1 MTPACLFYC
10 QHSLGMGHL
19 VRSLALAEGLAERF
33 RVVLLNGG
41 PLPEG
46 IRLPPGIEV
55 VNLPPLGLEA
65 DGRLLSRSE
74 LDVAAAAERR
84 RELIL
89 GAYRAVRPALIV
101 IELFPFGRKKFAGEL
116 MPLLAAAHAEPGG
129 RPLIACS
136 LRDILVSRA
145 DATHDRRA
153 VELANGWFDAVLVHA
168 DPALARLEG
177 SLALV
182 EELRIPVHYTGLV
195 APGTPVVPRAAAE
208 RSGEVVISA
217 GGGRVGEAL
226 YLAALDAQAL
236 LPERSRRPMRVV
248 AGPFCPPSTWEL
260 LLTRAADSP
269 DVRVQRSVTDLAG
282 LLAQASGSVSQ
293 CGYNTALDLL
303 RARVPAVVVP
313 WGTGLEDEQATRASR
328 LAEAGLV
335 RLLPAEWLNGATLAD
350 ALQAL
355 PGFEPASLTLDL
367 DGVGRSTGLLARQ
380 VEIRHTE
387 LAGRGA

>member
-1 MTPACLFYC
+1 
-10 QHSLGMGHL
+10 MGHL

-46 IRLPPGIEV
+46 IRVPPGVEIV
-55 VNLPPLGLEA
+55 DLPPLGFEA
-65 DGRLLSRSE
+65 DGRLRSRSE

-89 GAYRAVRPALIV
+89 VAYRAVRPALIV

-129 RPLIACS
+129 RPRIACS

-145 DATHDRRA
+145 DQAHDRRA
-153 VELANGWFDAVLVHA
+153 VELANAWFDEVLVHA

-177 SLALV
+177 SLACA

-195 APGTPVVPRAAAE
+195 APGRPVVPCARAA

-226 YLAALDAQAL
+226 FLAALDAQTL
-236 LPERSRRPMRVV
+236 LPAWVRRPMRVV
-248 AGPFCPPSTWEL
+248 AGPFCPPVTWERL
-260 LLTRAADSP
+260 LARAAGIP
-269 DVRVQRSVTDLAG
+269 QLTIERSVPDLAA
-282 LLAQASGSVSQ
+282 LLARSSGSVSQ

-313 WGTGLEDEQATRASR
+313 WGTGLEDEQATRAAR

-335 RLLPAEWLNGATLAD
+335 RLLPAEWLSGATLAD

-355 PGFEPASLTLDL
+355 PAFQPAPLLLDL
-367 DGVGRSTGLLARQ
+367 DGVRRSTALLARQ
-380 VEIRHTE
+380 VETGPIA
-387 LAGRGA
+387 LAGRDT